1 MTDRKL
7 FGVGVRLVGL
17 YLGLYMG
24 VLNLFS
30 GIGCLA
36 TGDRAAS
43 YFIMGILATLMGIAL
58 IKAEWLVRLAYGESV
73 DPTSFQSTPPN

>member
-17 YLGLYMG
+17 YIGLYMG

-30 GIGCLA
+30 GIGRVA
-36 TGDRAAS
+36 TSKPEESVS
-43 YFIMGILATLMGIAL
+43 YFIMGLLATLAGIAL
-58 IKAEWLVRLAYGESV
+58 IKAEWLIRFAYGRESTN
-73 DPTSFQSTPPN
+73 PTN

>member
-17 YLGLYMG
+17 YIGLYMG

-36 TGDRAAS
+36 RSSKPGDSVS
-43 YFIMGILATLMGIAL
+43 YFVMGVLATLTGLAL
-58 IKAEWLVRLAYGESV
+58 IRTDWLVRLAYGREST
-73 DPTSFQSTPPN
+73 DPAN